1 MKIHLR
7 SDVYI
12 LTLEAG
18 FSRRGRV
25 GGSGRPVSGGW
36 VLEREGGRQAG
47 GIGVSPGATSTA
59 GVWEAPPRLP
69 RRRRGFRPRRGTQHE
84 SAGRGWSAASA
95 LRAPGR
101 RLRAPRWRPRR
112 PFLPGSRPGHPGAPG
127 SPSTTC
133 SPGSR
138 PRPRVTTCFGPA
150 VVVVNNH
157 NTAEA
162 GSGRHTWV
170 ARVTPD
176 AAALRTCH
184 LAPGH
189 LSSAQP
195 APCTGLGPGGDGG
208 RKTDTRTRRCPR
220 PRLPLP
226 PRTTGG
232 AADPSALSP
241 PSPRLSD
248 PRMVGSDA
256 RGT

>member
-69 RRRRGFRPRRGTQHE
+69 LRRRGFRPRRGTQHE

-101 RLRAPRWRPRR
+101 RPRAPRWRPRR

-157 NTAEA
+157 NPAEA
-162 GSGRHTWV
+162 GSSRHTWV

-195 APCTGLGPGGDGG
+195 APCTGLGPGGDAGG
-208 RKTDTRTRRCPR
+208 RRTRGP
-220 PRLPLP
+220 
-226 PRTTGG
+226 G
-232 AADPSALSP
+232 AAPVPACP
-241 PSPRLSD
+241 
-248 PRMVGSDA
+248 
-256 RGT
+256 

>member
-69 RRRRGFRPRRGTQHE
+69 LLRRGFR
-84 SAGRGWSAASA
+84 
-95 LRAPGR
+95 APGQR
-101 RLRAPRWRPRR
+101 PRAPRWRPRR

-133 SPGSR
+133 LPGSR

-157 NTAEA
+157 NPAEA

-208 RKTDTRTRRCPR
+208 RKTDARTRRCPR

>member
-1 MKIHLR
+1 M
-7 SDVYI
+7 
-12 LTLEAG
+12 EAG

-69 RRRRGFRPRRGTQHE
+69 LRRRGFRPRRGTQHE

-101 RLRAPRWRPRR
+101 RPRAPCWRPRR

-133 SPGSR
+133 LPGSR

-157 NTAEA
+157 NPAEA

-176 AAALRTCH
+176 VAALRTCH

-189 LSSAQP
+189 LLSAQP

-208 RKTDTRTRRCPR
+208 RKTDARTRRCPR

-248 PRMVGSDA
+248 PHMVGSDA